1 VIRAGGY
8 HAVLALTQRP
18 GDPRSFLLWRSAKGL
33 FDINFN
39 HPYSGMDLQR
49 SNLTLRHLAH
59 RTDHRQ
65 QRALLAAAQAASQ
78 RLAETRRA
86 DQQGLPRMGRNGVD
100 HLVQMAVFPG
110 VDNQHSLL
118 LARRR

>member
-1 VIRAGGY
+1 
-8 HAVLALTQRP
+8 
-18 GDPRSFLLWRSAKGL
+18 
-33 FDINFN
+33 
-39 HPYSGMDLQR
+39 MDLQR

-59 RTDHRQ
+59 RTDHRH

-100 HLVQMAVFPG
+100 HLVQMAVFQASTINTRYSSPAVANAAGSWPAFRVRQGRRLCMAIISLISARLTG
-110 VDNQHSLL
+110 VFGSL
-118 LARRR
+118 ANSV